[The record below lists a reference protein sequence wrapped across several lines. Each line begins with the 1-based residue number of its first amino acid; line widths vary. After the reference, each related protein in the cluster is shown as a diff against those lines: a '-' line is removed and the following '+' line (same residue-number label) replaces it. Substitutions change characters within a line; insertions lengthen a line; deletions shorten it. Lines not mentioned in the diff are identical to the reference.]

1 MFQLKI
7 FSQYEYF
14 STKYSVSRNIP
25 VRNIQSV
32 GIFQY
37 KMFGQ

>member
-1 MFQLKI
+1 V
-7 FSQYEYF
+7 EYS

-25 VRNIQSV
+25 VQNRQPI

-37 KMFGQ
+37 KIFSQ